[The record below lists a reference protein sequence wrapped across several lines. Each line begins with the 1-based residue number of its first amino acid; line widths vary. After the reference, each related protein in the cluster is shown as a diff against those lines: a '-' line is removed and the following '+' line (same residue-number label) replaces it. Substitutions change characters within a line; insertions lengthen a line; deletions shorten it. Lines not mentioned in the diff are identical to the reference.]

1 MPSQILKST
10 KERMN
15 SAVDSLKK
23 ELSSIRT
30 GRANPG
36 ILDGLFIEYYGAKTP
51 LNQIASIA
59 VPEPQSLIIKP
70 FDRSALDG
78 ITKAIFESNLG
89 LTPNNDGETVRL
101 NIPALTQERRTELT
115 KVVKKAA
122 ENAKVSLRNVRRDA
136 NDQLKKLEGIS
147 EDDIKLYQNDVQE
160 MTNDFAKSI
169 DEVAKEKE
177 EEVKSI

>member
-1 MPSQILKST
+1 MPRQIIKST
-10 KERMN
+10 KDRMDHT
-15 SAVDSLKK
+15 VESLRK

-30 GRANPG
+30 GRANPAILGG
-36 ILDGLFIEYYGAKTP
+36 IFVEYYGAKTP
-51 LNQIASIA
+51 LSQIASIA
-59 VPEPQSLIIKP
+59 VPEPQSLLIKP

-136 NDQLKKLEGIS
+136 NDHLKKLDGIS
-147 EDDIKLYQNDVQE
+147 EDDVKGYQEDVQE
-160 MTNDFAKSI
+160 LTNEYSVLI
-169 DEVAKEKE
+169 DQVAKEKE
-177 EEVKSI
+177 DEVKKI

>member
-1 MPSQILKST
+1 MPSQIIKST
-10 KERMN
+10 KEKMQG
-15 SAVDSLKK
+15 AVDALKK
-23 ELSSIRT
+23 ELASIRT
-30 GRANPG
+30 GRANPAILEG
-36 ILDGLFIEYYGAKTP
+36 IFVEYYGAKTP
-51 LNQIASIA
+51 LNQIAQIA
-59 VPEPQSLIIKP
+59 VPEPQSLVIKP

-136 NDQLKKLEGIS
+136 NDQLKKLDGIS
-147 EDDIKLYQNDVQE
+147 EDEIKSWQDDVQE
-160 MTNDFAKSI
+160 LTNDFTKVI

-177 EEVKSI
+177 EEVKTI

>member
-1 MPSQILKST
+1 MPRQIIKST

-15 SAVDSLKK
+15 GAVDSLRK
-23 ELSSIRT
+23 ELSAIRT

-36 ILDGLFIEYYGAKTP
+36 ILNGIFVEYYGAKTP
-51 LNQIASIA
+51 LSQIASIA
-59 VPEPQSLIIKP
+59 VPEPQSLLIKP
-70 FDRSALDG
+70 FDRSALDS

-122 ENAKVSLRNVRRDA
+122 EGAKVSLRNVRRDA
-136 NDQLKKLEGIS
+136 NDHLKKLDGIS
-147 EDDIKLYQNDVQE
+147 EDDVKGYQEDVQE
-160 MTNDFAKSI
+160 LTNEFTTLI
-169 DEVAKEKE
+169 DQVAKEKE
-177 EEVKSI
+177 DEVKKI

>member
-15 SAVDSLKK
+15 GAVDSLKK

-30 GRANPG
+30 GRANPA

-59 VPEPQSLIIKP
+59 VPEPQSLVIKP

-122 ENAKVSLRNVRRDA
+122 EAAKISLRNVRRDA
-136 NDQLKKLEGIS
+136 NDHLKKLEGIS
-147 EDDIKLYQNDVQE
+147 EDDVKLYQDDVQE
-160 MTNDFAKSI
+160 MTNEFVKVI

-177 EEVKSI
+177 EEVKTI